1 MKISEI
7 REKSEKELT
16 KELHALL
23 KEQFNLRMQK
33 GAGQPPKSHLFKK
46 VKTEI
51 ARIKT
56 VLHEKGSNS

>member
-1 MKISEI
+1 
-7 REKSEKELT
+7 
-16 KELHALL
+16 
-23 KEQFNLRMQK
+23 MQK